1 VRHVVVL
8 AGGTGTRLWPASRR
22 AKPKQLIALAA
33 DGEPMVAAAVKL
45 GAAVAPHVVIVT
57 GDSHV
62 EGTKAAVPGVEII
75 AEPVGRNTAAAIGLA
90 AALLAARDPDAVL
103 LVLPA
108 DQHVT
113 DQAAFAK
120 ALDAALAA
128 VERDDSI
135 ATIGITPTRPET
147 GFGYLEVDVPGD
159 RSESG
164 HLHLG
169 ATPGVV
175 TPVKRFVEKPDRAS
189 ADQYLASGRYL
200 WNAGIFGASA
210 RRILAELDTHLPA
223 TARAVRE
230 IARDPSTA
238 RTLYPTL
245 ASISFDH
252 AVMEKADRVVT
263 VPAQV
268 GWDDVGSW
276 AALPAVRG
284 VDATGNTVVGTALV
298 IDGTGN
304 VVVSDDA
311 TLVATVGL
319 SDVVVVKAGDAILVI
334 RKGQAQDV
342 RKVIDALSARGL
354 ARYL

>member
-1 VRHVVVL
+1 
-8 AGGTGTRLWPASRR
+8 
-22 AKPKQLIALAA
+22 
-33 DGEPMVAAAVKL
+33 MVASAVKL
-45 GAAVAPHVVIVT
+45 GAAVAPHVLIVT
-57 GDSHV
+57 GEGHV
-62 EGTKAAVPGVEII
+62 AGTRAALPDVEIL

-90 AALLAARDPDAVL
+90 AATLAARDPDAVL

-113 DQAAFAK
+113 DKAAFAQ
-120 ALDAALAA
+120 ALEAALAA

-135 ATIGITPTRPET
+135 ATIGIAPTRPET
-147 GFGYLEVDVPGD
+147 GFGYLEVESAEPG
-159 RSESG
+159 S
-164 HLHLG
+164 
-169 ATPGVV
+169 A
-175 TPVKRFVEKPDRAS
+175 TPVKRFVEKPDRERAE
-189 ADQYLASGRYL
+189 QYLASGRYL

-210 RRILAELDTHLPA
+210 RRVLAELDKHLPG
-223 TARAVRE
+223 TAKAVRD
-230 IARDPSTA
+230 IARDPQLA
-238 RTLYPTL
+238 RTVYPTL

-284 VDATGNTVVGTALV
+284 TDDSGNTVVGPALV
-298 IDGTGN
+298 IDGSGN

-311 TLVATVGL
+311 TLIATVGV
-319 SDVVVVKAGDAILVI
+319 SDLVVVKSGDAILVI
-334 RKGQAQDV
+334 RKDEAQDV